1 MAIAWQQRSDPNPAR
16 ALPSAECAP
25 GYGSATGAPEHCH
38 PGWTWVRQPS
48 RAEKQPQSVDA
59 AGDVRTGG
67 GPGGSGGGAEE
78 GGRGAQPWW
87 NGREPPSPAASP
99 AGFCSRQHQPCVG
112 APDSGLPPQASAA
125 GAPTAGAP
133 PPPSPPAATAAT
145 EAARATGSEPVSENK
160 GPTEDLPPVLQQQEQ
175 PQTQQQPQGL
185 QPLSPGHC
193 HGPATS
199 TAPATATS

>member
-1 MAIAWQQRSDPNPAR
+1 MFGVPPVVPPAVRERKTEPLELELADPP
-16 ALPSAECAP
+16 
-25 GYGSATGAPEHCH
+25 
-38 PGWTWVRQPS
+38 PS

-67 GPGGSGGGAEE
+67 GPGGS
-78 GGRGAQPWW
+78 
-87 NGREPPSPAASP
+87 ASP